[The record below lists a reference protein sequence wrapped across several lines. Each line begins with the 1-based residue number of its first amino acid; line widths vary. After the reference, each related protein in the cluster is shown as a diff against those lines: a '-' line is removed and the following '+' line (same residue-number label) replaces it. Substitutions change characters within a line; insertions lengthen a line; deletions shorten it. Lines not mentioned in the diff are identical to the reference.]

1 MLESQLGR
9 RRDARATGIPGA
21 AMVLTPCATRNF
33 AIENMSFSGAL
44 LVGDLPLA
52 ESDRVKLLFH
62 IEGEAALG
70 ATAEVVRVDAM
81 ERDQQRVAVS
91 FVEPD
96 DATQQ
101 RIRSIVNTALTRRWI
116 AAAPA
121 ICVVADSAET
131 SVSVERD
138 THVLGWTLVS
148 AATSTEVVSRLQ
160 DPSLRFE
167 AAIVDMNLA
176 RVHASAVL
184 RHLADEY
191 PHTRRVLVG
200 ATTSQEVEAEVRAGR
215 AHAFLQCPWQRDH
228 LLRALGAP
236 GTDVTGSVPLIG

>member
-1 MLESQLGR
+1 
-9 RRDARATGIPGA
+9 
-21 AMVLTPCATRNF
+21 MVLTPCATRNY
-33 AIENMSFSGAL
+33 AIENMSCSGAL

-52 ESDRVKLLFH
+52 QTDRVKLLFH

-70 ATAEVVRVDAM
+70 ATADVVRVDAM
-81 ERDQQRVAVS
+81 EADKQRVAVS

-101 RIRSIVNTALTRRWI
+101 RIRSIVHTALERRWI

-121 ICVVADSAET
+121 ICVVADSPET

-148 AATSTEVVSRLQ
+148 AATSTEVVARLQ

-167 AAIVDMNLA
+167 AAIVDVNLA

-191 PHTRRVLVG
+191 PQTRRVLVG
-200 ATTSQEVEAEVRAGR
+200 AAASAEAEAEVSAGR
-215 AHAFLQCPWQRDH
+215 AHVFLQLPWERDR
-228 LLRALGAP
+228 LLSALGAP
-236 GTDVTGSVPLIG
+236 GTDMTASVPLIG